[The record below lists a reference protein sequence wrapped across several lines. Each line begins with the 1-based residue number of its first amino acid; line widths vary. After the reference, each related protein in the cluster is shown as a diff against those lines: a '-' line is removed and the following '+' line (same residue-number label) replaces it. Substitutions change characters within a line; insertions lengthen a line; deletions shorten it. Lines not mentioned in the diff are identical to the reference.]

1 MKTRKRSTTLWA
13 VTGAILALCT
23 LGTAVYGMH
32 SSPVLALDTTA
43 VVEAAEQTLSCAQSG
58 DYEALS
64 QMLYGAPKLGDTPE
78 KAETAESAIWQA
90 YLDSIA
96 YQVDDT
102 CYAAEDAVALDVS
115 IQCLDISA
123 VTASMKEIVPD
134 LLLDGVKNAEDPDA
148 VYQSDGSYQEDF
160 VDEVLYTAA
169 KQVLKQ
175 KQPVKEQTLTL
186 HFAHADGQWQ
196 AVPDQA
202 LQQFLSGYVTQ

>member
-13 VTGAILALCT
+13 VTGAILGLCT

-43 VVEAAEQTLSCAQSG
+43 VVEAAEQTLNCAHSG

-64 QMLYGAPKLGDTPE
+64 HMLYGAPNLGAAPE
-78 KAETAESAIWQA
+78 QAETAESAIWQA
-90 YLDSIA
+90 YLDSID
-96 YQVDDT
+96 YQIDGA
-102 CYAAEDAVALDVS
+102 CYAVEDALALDVD

-134 LLLDGVKNAEDPDA
+134 LLLDGVKNAEDPNT
-148 VYQSDGSYQEDF
+148 VYQTDGSYQEDF
-160 VDEVLYTAA
+160 AAEVLYTAA

-175 KQPVKEQTLTL
+175 KQPIKEQKLTL

-196 AVPDQA
+196 VVPDQA